1 MNNSTFT
8 IDRFEGEFA
17 VCELENMPF
26 ANLPNEFL
34 PVGAVEGSTLSL
46 ELDADLEQTDRTR
59 IKGKMDQLFQ
69 D

>member
-1 MNNSTFT
+1 MNKTTFT

-17 VCELENMPF
+17 VCELENMTF
-26 ANLPNEFL
+26 ANLPKEFL
-34 PVGAVEGSTLSL
+34 PEGAVEGSTLSL
-46 ELDADLEQTDRTR
+46 ELDTDLEQADRTR